1 MSIKTQFLHRGE
13 AELRVSCNT
22 KKAENRRKNVS
33 KTKSEKLKRIL
44 LKKSL
49 AIKKLGKQFIS
60 VVTKIYFLNC

>member
-49 AIKKLGKQFIS
+49 AKKTRK
-60 VVTKIYFLNC
+60 TIYFSCYKNLFPKT